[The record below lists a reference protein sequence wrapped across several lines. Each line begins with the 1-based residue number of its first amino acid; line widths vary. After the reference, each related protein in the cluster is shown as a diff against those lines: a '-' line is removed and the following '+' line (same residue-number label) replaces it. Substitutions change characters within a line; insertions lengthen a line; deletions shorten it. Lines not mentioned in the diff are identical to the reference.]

1 MSVFGFKEPSS
12 KELGC
17 SPQTPTLIG
26 CIFLRIEAENFFFT
40 SDSLR
45 SVKSCI
51 LAQLSLHFQRFLRF
65 LLYPAKQGREENAR
79 SEEHTSELQSQS
91 NLVCRLLLEKKTTP
105 S

>member
-1 MSVFGFKEPSS
+1 VNFTSILMSVFGFKEPSS

-45 SVKSCI
+45 S
-51 LAQLSLHFQRFLRF
+51 
-65 LLYPAKQGREENAR
+65 AK
-79 SEEHTSELQSQS
+79 
-91 NLVCRLLLEKKTTP
+91 P
-105 S
+105 